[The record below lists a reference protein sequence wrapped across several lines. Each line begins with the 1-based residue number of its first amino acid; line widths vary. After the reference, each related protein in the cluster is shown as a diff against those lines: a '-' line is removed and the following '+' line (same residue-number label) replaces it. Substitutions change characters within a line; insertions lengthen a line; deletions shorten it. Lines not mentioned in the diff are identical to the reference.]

1 MVPGAWDASV
11 SSVTEGDGLDVV
23 GPARTTPGGL
33 AAAALAPGEVS
44 QPGAWRATREP
55 SSRSRLCSTVPT
67 ISSPHAPPSAT
78 ARTRTTT
85 SSVGAGYT
93 MYSTASGVLTS
104 PGSHLAGRLASSAG
118 PISTGRSRRAELDE
132 PISTGPSRCAGI
144 EPGTWSPEFPA
155 ISQSSCG
162 HPPRATALHSGC
174 RRTVVTARYWGVLVT
189 GRHRGRGYGQGNV
202 PHRFGEGGLPPRQG
216 TG

>member
-1 MVPGAWDASV
+1 MTGVTAERGTVTLSTPGAAPVREGPAMVPGAWDASV

-118 PISTGRSRRAELDE
+118 PISTGRSRRADLD
-132 PISTGPSRCAGI
+132 GPVPMRQDRTRNLVARIPSDL
-144 EPGTWSPEFPA
+144 PEFLWA
-155 ISQSSCG
+155 SSQG
-162 HPPRATALHSGC
+162 DR
-174 RRTVVTARYWGVLVT
+174 VT
-189 GRHRGRGYGQGNV
+189 
-202 PHRFGEGGLPPRQG
+202 
-216 TG
+216 